1 MLTEILKPLM
11 MEPSFWALIVP
22 VGILAGVINT
32 LVGGGTLLV
41 LPMLIEVVGID
52 PHTANGTNR
61 LCVAFQAAVAVW
73 AFSRKPEKGS
83 QAGIGFRNVS
93 HSGLPT
99 LIIGLFALPGAWLAG
114 ILDPEIFRKSLGI
127 LVLFAVGFFMLSGS
141 RNEAKTGQEFKTGD
155 SPTPLGVP
163 MILGCVAC
171 GLYGGFIGAG
181 IGAFIIL
188 MFTRSGIPLETAV
201 RWKVTTVLFLSAVAG
216 IYYAYE
222 GYFSLSLA
230 FPLLV
235 AYSIGGYLGGLWIV
249 KGGEKWLRPAVGV
262 ISTSLALMMLF
273 RD

>member
-1 MLTEILKPLM
+1 
-11 MEPSFWALIVP
+11 
-22 VGILAGVINT
+22 
-32 LVGGGTLLV
+32 
-41 LPMLIEVVGID
+41 
-52 PHTANGTNR
+52 
-61 LCVAFQAAVAVW
+61 
-73 AFSRKPEKGS
+73 
-83 QAGIGFRNVS
+83 
-93 HSGLPT
+93 
-99 LIIGLFALPGAWLAG
+99 
-114 ILDPEIFRKSLGI
+114 
-127 LVLFAVGFFMLSGS
+127 
-141 RNEAKTGQEFKTGD
+141 
-155 SPTPLGVP
+155 

-201 RWKVTTVLFLSAVAG
+201 RWKVTTVLVLSAVAG